1 MKTPCLAAFLVL
13 SSAAVA
19 EARESER
26 TERTDHAGVDLAV
39 RVGYA
44 IPFGDVDGDR
54 GSLSGRVSGAIP
66 FIIEAG
72 YRFDRHFTLG
82 PYFQYAIAQIAENAN
97 TGCNSNTDCSGWIVR
112 AGLEGLYHLDVK
124 SVIAPWVGLGFG
136 YVWTNYSGT
145 FANVAASASA
155 NGWEFANLQAG
166 GDFRLGQTT
175 TLGPF
180 ISFAIARYS
189 HESGTLGGLMASSDV
204 TSPAVHEWLQL
215 GARLGFEL

>member
-1 MKTPCLAAFLVL
+1 MKTPCLAAILVL
-13 SSAAVA
+13 FSVSAARA
-19 EARESER
+19 EHR
-26 TERTDHAGVDLAV
+26 ERTDHPGVDLAV

-54 GSLSGRVSGAIP
+54 GSLSGRVSGAVP

-82 PYFQYAIAQIAENAN
+82 PYFQYAIAQIEENAN
-97 TGCNSNTDCSGWIVR
+97 TGCTNNTNCSGWVVR
-112 AGLEGLYHLDVK
+112 AGLEGLYHLDLK

-136 YVWTNYSGT
+136 YEWTNYTG
-145 FANVAASASA
+145 NVGNVGVSASA
-155 NGWEFANLQAG
+155 NGWEFINLQAG

-180 ISFAIARYS
+180 ISFAVARYGN
-189 HESGTLGGLMASSDV
+189 EAGALGGLTSSSDV
-204 TSPAVHEWLQL
+204 ANPSVHEWLQI
-215 GARLGFEL
+215 GARLGFEAL